1 MAEVVGI
8 RFKDVG
14 KIYYFDPCGEQLKKN
29 QHIIVETARG
39 TECGVVAMSNRDVD
53 DSVIVKPLKP
63 IIRVADKAD
72 LERLR
77 ENKQKELEA
86 AQICNEKIKKHG
98 LEMKLVDV
106 EYTFDGS
113 KVLFYFTAD
122 GRVDFRELVK
132 DLASVFRMRIELRQI
147 GVRDEAKMLGGVG
160 TCGRGLC
167 CNTWL
172 RDFEPVS
179 IKMAK
184 VQNLSLNP
192 SKISGMCGR
201 LMCCLKFE
209 NEAYNYLKKG
219 MPSVGER
226 IKTPDGKALVTEVN
240 ILENIVKTRL
250 ILEEGDKKKGIE
262 EKLSNEYYSYAKEE
276 IKRLGKHKSGGGKH
290 DDDLSNLDKDTLKEI
305 EKLMKD

>member
-8 RFKDVG
+8 RFQDVG
-14 KIYYFDPCGEQLKKN
+14 KIYYFAPCGEQLKKN

-132 DLASVFRMRIELRQI
+132 DLASVFRTRIELRQI
-147 GVRDEAKMLGGVG
+147 GVRDESKMIGGFG
-160 TCGRGLC
+160 ICGRPFC
-167 CNTWL
+167 CSTFL
-172 RDFEPVS
+172 GEFQPVS

-184 VQNLSLNP
+184 EQGLSLNP
-192 SKISGMCGR
+192 AKISGTCGR
-201 LMCCLKFE
+201 LMCCLKYE
-209 NEAYNYLKKG
+209 QNAYEYLLKITPCKG
-219 MPSVGER
+219 S
-226 IKTPDGKALVTEVN
+226 
-240 ILENIVKTRL
+240 IVKTKEGRGTVVECNLLRGYVKVRL
-250 ILEEGDKKKGIE
+250 DSRPEAAPVVFDRRDIKTITAAKIKVNKEELKELGNIE
-262 EKLSNEYYSYAKEE
+262 E
-276 IKRLGKHKSGGGKH
+276 
-290 DDDLSNLDKDTLKEI
+290 
-305 EKLMKD
+305 